1 MNLGQIRQNL
11 DSSNLALS
19 RAQKICRWLGFVL
32 FAGYFV
38 LIKIYAGAF
47 LPDFWLD
54 ILGIIA
60 LVLYVRMQTF
70 RVGVLFGYAFFVC
83 LGALVI
89 AFLQGA
95 FDESVLNE
103 TLASIAKA
111 QNGGAHA
118 ISMTMNLATNA
129 LIFLALV
136 GFGLSLVR
144 KFTQKIPSI
153 FLGFLLLAPLVCVA
167 SKPLYAVFNANEYE
181 KKAENSQDEFEKSE
195 FVDWQKIQQASKPVR
210 KELIDSMP
218 KSPKGFKYF
227 PQDEIQLKELVEDFS
242 VDLGDIDTSLIVSMR
257 ALFEESLRPS
267 YAGLDKWDTSN
278 VRDMSFMFRKAVHFD
293 DTIPF
298 IDEWDTSKVEFMDF
312 MFAGVGGG
320 QLNIDKW
327 DTSNALSMQ
336 GMFYEAR
343 HFNSPIGEW
352 NVSKVG
358 NMKEMFLRAESFE
371 GDLSEWELNASCDTT
386 DMFYGSALE
395 KTPPLWY
402 VNAKKGSEN

>member
-1 MNLGQIRQNL
+1 MNLGQMRQNL
-11 DSSNLALS
+11 DSSNLALNK
-19 RAQKICRWLGFVL
+19 AQKICRWLAFGL
-32 FAGYFV
+32 FAGYFII
-38 LIKIYAGAF
+38 IKIYAGAF

-70 RVGVLFGYAFFVC
+70 KIGVLFAYAFFVC
-83 LGALVI
+83 LGALII

-103 TLASIAKA
+103 MLVSVSKA
-111 QNGGAHA
+111 QNTSTHA
-118 ISMTMNLATNA
+118 ILAVMSLAANA
-129 LIFLALV
+129 LIVFALV
-136 GFGLSLVR
+136 GFALSLIR

-167 SKPLYAVFNANEYE
+167 PKPLYAIFNANEYE
-181 KKAENSQDEFEKSE
+181 KKAENSQDEPEKSE

-210 KELIDSMP
+210 KELIESMP
-218 KSPKGFKYF
+218 KSPTGFKYF

-242 VDLGDIDTSLIVSMR
+242 VDLGDIDTSLILSMR

-267 YAGLDKWDTSN
+267 YAGLDKWNTSN

-312 MFAGVGGG
+312 MFASIGGE
-320 QLNIDKW
+320 QLSIDKW
-327 DTSNALSMQ
+327 NTSSVVSMQ
-336 GMFYEAR
+336 GMFYETA

-352 NVSKVG
+352 NVSKVK
-358 NMKEMFLRAESFE
+358 NMKEMFLRAKSFE
-371 GDLSEWELNASCDTT
+371 EDLSQWELSEDCETT
-386 DMFYGSALE
+386 DMFYGSPLE

-402 VNAKKGSEN
+402 VNAKNGGEN